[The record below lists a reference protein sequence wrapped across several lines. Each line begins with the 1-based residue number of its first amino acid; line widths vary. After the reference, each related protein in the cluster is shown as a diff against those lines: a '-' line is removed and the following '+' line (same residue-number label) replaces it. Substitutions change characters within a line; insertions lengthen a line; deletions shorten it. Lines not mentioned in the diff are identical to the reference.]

1 MKKYILILS
10 LMLIA
15 VVLLAQTDTVIV
27 EDDADADIPDWISY
41 AINAVLIAV
50 SAWLTKAKVRLA
62 KAVTLL
68 ETLSQAAERGT
79 VSTPDIQNVITQ
91 AKDLVAKEK

>member
-1 MKKYILILS
+1 MKKSILFLF
-10 LMLIA
+10 MMFA
-15 VVLLAQTDTVIV
+15 VLVAFGQDTVVV
-27 EDDADADIPDWISY
+27 EDDVDADIPDWISY

-79 VSTPDIQNVITQ
+79 VSTPDIQNVISQ
-91 AKDLVAKEK
+91 AKDLVSKEK